1 MEKWFKEA
9 KYGLFIH
16 WGLYSMLEGVY
27 QGKEI
32 PYGAEWIMK
41 NAGISLKEYSRLR
54 ENFYPDAFDAGKIVE
69 KAKKWGMKYLV
80 FTAKHHDG
88 FSMYDSKISSYNS
101 KESPCGRDFV
111 RELSEACEKENLIFC
126 VYYSQMQDWAEENG
140 WGNTWDFK
148 ADQEKNFKQYFE
160 DKVKPQVK
168 ELLTEYKNVQ
178 MLWFDTPYTMPK
190 ELCEELRSWVKKWKP
205 DCLINGRIGYNL
217 GDFKEIPDNEIPI
230 LSYPKPWE
238 TPVTLNNT
246 WGYSRVDHEWKT
258 PETIIRKLVRIAGKG
273 GNLLLNIGPD
283 GKGKVPEESEKILEM
298 VGQWLQVNGESI
310 YDTEVVPDFSY
321 EIRFGGLTKKG
332 RKLFLHVWEYPRFP
346 YEVLLVGLKTKV
358 KEVTLLKTGEKLTF
372 YQSYEIARDEYRF
385 RVILPEKPADL
396 FDTVVCAELE
406 TDMEVQKIY

>member
-1 MEKWFKEA
+1 MENWFKEA

-41 NAGISLKEYSRLR
+41 NAGIPLKEYRRLR
-54 ENFYPDAFDAGKIVE
+54 DDFYPEAFDAGKIVK
-69 KAKKWGMKYLV
+69 KAKEWGMKYLV

-101 KESPCGRDFV
+101 RESSCGRDFV
-111 RELSEACEKENLIFC
+111 RELSEACEKENMIFC
-126 VYYSQMQDWAEENG
+126 AYYSQMQDWAEENG

-148 ADQEKNFKQYFE
+148 ADQEKDFKQYFE
-160 DKVKPQVK
+160 EKVKPQVK
-168 ELLTEYKNVQ
+168 ELLTEYKNVR

-190 ELCEELRSWVKKWKP
+190 ELCEELRCWVKKWKP

-246 WGYSRVDHEWKT
+246 WGYSRADHEWKT
-258 PETIIRKLVRIAGKG
+258 PETVIRKLVRIVGKG

-283 GKGKVPEESEKILEM
+283 GKGRVPEESEKILEKA
-298 VGQWLQVNGESI
+298 GCWLQVNGDSI
-310 YDTEVVPDFSY
+310 YGTEAVPDFSY

-385 RVILPEKPADL
+385 RVILPEKPADPI
-396 FDTVVCAELE
+396 DTVVCAELE
-406 TDMEVQKIY
+406 ADMEVQKIY